1 MQLPAQL
8 IIQVIEDWFE
18 QFQKDWSPGSPCELD
33 GSGVERIDTAG
44 LQCLVA
50 INKNLMT
57 QGMSLSWTGVSDT
70 LTQNAKR
77 LGVEQLINLPDHD

>member
-1 MQLPAQL
+1 MELPAQF

-18 QFQKDWSPGSPCELD
+18 QFQKEWTLGSDCELD

-50 INKNLMT
+50 ISKNLAD
-57 QGMSLSWTGVSDT
+57 QGLPLSWTGVSDT
-70 LTQNAKR
+70 LSQNAKR